1 MDSPESKA
9 LVTLCAGL
17 CQALGE
23 ERAWK
28 LADFL
33 ADAAD
38 IPGSDLQWS
47 DLVWNMVMA
56 TEPSDQ
62 GGAA

>member
-38 IPGSDLQWS
+38 IPEWRAIVRSDH
-47 DLVWNMVMA
+47 
-56 TEPSDQ
+56 
-62 GGAA
+62 G